1 MKRQDLIAKARLNG
15 QTPSS
20 AQVVFK
26 KVHGEKQI
34 VYGEVYAPEIVDSHG
49 DVMSREELEKLAHK
63 FLLQGKAEC
72 IDTQHNNVKAS
83 ATAVESFIAR
93 PGDPDFTEGAWVLAV
108 KVHDNALWADIKSGK
123 YNGYSMEIYTY
134 KEEVPVTVNVL
145 SQMFGKTE
153 DSNGHSHVY
162 YVKLD
167 NNGKVIG
174 GHTSADDGH
183 THKIMCSSSTE
194 DAVGHSHRYFLL

>member
-1 MKRQDLIAKARLNG
+1 MNRHDLIAKAKLQGR
-15 QTPSS
+15 TSSS
-20 AQVVFK
+20 AQVIFK

-34 VYGEVYAPEIVDSHG
+34 VYGEVYAPEVVDSHG
-49 DVMSREELEKLAHK
+49 DAMSAGELEKLAHR
-63 FLLQGKAEC
+63 FLLQGKTEC
-72 IDTQHNNVKAS
+72 IDTQHNNVKAA

-108 KVHDNALWADIKSGK
+108 KVHDDTLWGEIKAGK

-134 KEEVPVTVNVL
+134 KEEVPVTVNVM

-167 NNGKVIG
+167 NNGKVVG
-174 GHTSADDGH
+174 GHTSEDDGH
-183 THKIMCSSSTE
+183 THEITCSSSTE
-194 DAVGHSHRYFLL
+194 DSAGHSHRYFLL